1 MSGERQR
8 TPRGWARLVKPTG
21 LSPVPRS
28 GVRRDS
34 SGATPLLDY
43 DGFKV

>member
-8 TPRGWARLVKPTG
+8 TPRGWARLVKPIG
-21 LSPVPRS
+21 LSPVALS